1 MKHFNSL
8 QAVQTP
14 HKRNVLR
21 KVLGLAILQMGLE
34 TIPTDSD
41 DESADLLALEL
52 ELLDGPPPGRLV
64 RVSRGIARKVPEELP
79 VVLSSRSH
87 LVRRERIT
95 GREVQVQQLR
105 DGRLGAPLAL
115 GVVQHGRVLGREGG
129 MVNDW
134 RGGQHR

>member
-1 MKHFNSL
+1 MKHFNPL
-8 QAVQTP
+8 QALQTP
-14 HKRNVLR
+14 HKRDVLSKVLR
-21 KVLGLAILQMGLE
+21 LTIFHMGLE

-41 DESADLLALEL
+41 DESSDLLALEL

-64 RVSRGIARKVPEELP
+64 RVSRGIAGKVPEELP
-79 VVLSSRSH
+79 VVLSSGSH
-87 LVRRERIT
+87 LVSRERIT

-115 GVVQHGRVLGREGG
+115 GVVQHGRVYGREGG
-129 MVNDW
+129 VVDDW